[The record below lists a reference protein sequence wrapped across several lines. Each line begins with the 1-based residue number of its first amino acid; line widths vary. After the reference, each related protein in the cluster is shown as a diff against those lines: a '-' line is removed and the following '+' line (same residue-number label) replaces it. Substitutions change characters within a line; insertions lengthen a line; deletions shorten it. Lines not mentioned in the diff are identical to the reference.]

1 MARTKEFDPEV
12 ALDRAMAVFRASS
25 YEAVSTSDLCEAMG
39 IARQSLY
46 DTFGDKASLYRLAL
60 KRYQEAS
67 RTEVITCVEDHSPMD
82 ALTNVFDALAGLPR
96 AECARGCMM
105 VNAIGELVA
114 VDSDVASVA
123 RDNQRSLVRLFANL
137 IRSGQ
142 STGEIRADLDPQVAA
157 TQLVVAY
164 CGIRV
169 VAKADP
175 TSPVL
180 KAAARSAVDFLRPA

>member
-60 KRYQEAS
+60 KRYQETN

-82 ALTNVFDALAGLPR
+82 ALTKVFEALAGLPR
-96 AECARGCMM
+96 AERARGCMM

-123 RDNQRSLVRLFANL
+123 RENQRSLVRLFAGL

-142 STGEIRADLDPQVAA
+142 AGGEIRADLDPHVAA

-175 TSPVL
+175 TSSLL

>member
-25 YEAVSTSDLCEAMG
+25 YEAVSTVELCEAMG

-60 KRYQEAS
+60 ARYQRDS
-67 RTEVITCVEDHSPMD
+67 RAQVAQCTAGHSPLA
-82 ALTNVFDALAGLPR
+82 ALTNVFEMLAGLPR

-114 VDSDVASVA
+114 VDSNVASVA
-123 RDNQRSLVRLFANL
+123 RENQRSLVSLFANL
-137 IRSGQ
+137 VRSGQ
-142 STGEIRADLDPQVAA
+142 AGGEIRPELDPQVAA

-169 VAKADP
+169 MAKADP
-175 TSPVL
+175 ASTLL